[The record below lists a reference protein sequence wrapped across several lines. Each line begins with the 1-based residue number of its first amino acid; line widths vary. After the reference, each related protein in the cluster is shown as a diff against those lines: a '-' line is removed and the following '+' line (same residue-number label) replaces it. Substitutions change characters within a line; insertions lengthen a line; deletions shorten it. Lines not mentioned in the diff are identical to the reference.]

1 MHSGQ
6 AKCSEDQVSVN
17 RRYWGTAPMKIRP
30 GIELANLTDIGCVRE
45 NNEDNLG
52 YAEPDS
58 DPEFQL
64 RGRLVV
70 IADGMGGHE
79 GGQVAS
85 GIAVDVL
92 LKTFLQ
98 GPAGEPASV
107 LESAFLS
114 AHAAIQEHA
123 VQHPELKGMG
133 TTCTAALLRDG
144 SLNFGH
150 VGDSRL
156 YLLRDGAIGSL
167 TRDHSYVQQL
177 VDGGVITP
185 EQAKTHPGRNILTSA
200 LGAELGIPAD
210 VTESPI
216 ALQSGDILLM
226 CTDGLHGLV
235 TDDEMAAIASK
246 NTPPEACRQLVDLA
260 KSRGG
265 FDNVTVQI
273 VRIDAAGK

>member
-1 MHSGQ
+1 
-6 AKCSEDQVSVN
+6 
-17 RRYWGTAPMKIRP
+17 MKIRP
-30 GIELANLTDIGCVRE
+30 GIELASLTDIGCVRE
-45 NNEDNLG
+45 NNEDYLG
-52 YAEPDS
+52 YAEPDT

-92 LKTFLQ
+92 LQIFLQ
-98 GPAGEPASV
+98 GPAGDPAKV
-107 LESAFLS
+107 LESAFVF

-123 VQHPELKGMG
+123 LQHPELTGMG

-156 YLLRDGAIGSL
+156 YLLRDGVIGSL

-177 VDGGVITP
+177 IDGGVITP

-200 LGAELGIPAD
+200 LGAESGIPAD
-210 VTESPI
+210 VTETPV
-216 ALQSGDILLM
+216 ALQAADILLM

-235 TDDEMAAIASK
+235 SDDEMAAIASQNK
-246 NTPPEACRQLVDLA
+246 PPEACRRLVDLA

-265 FDNVTVQI
+265 FDNITVQI
-273 VRIDAAGK
+273 VRIDPAGK